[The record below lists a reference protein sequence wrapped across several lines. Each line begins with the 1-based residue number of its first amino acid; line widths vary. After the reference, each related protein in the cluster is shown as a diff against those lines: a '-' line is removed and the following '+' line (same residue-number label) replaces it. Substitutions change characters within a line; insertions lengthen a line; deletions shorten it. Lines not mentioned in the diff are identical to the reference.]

1 MGKLLMNPQE
11 MCLLLAHLLER
22 CWGIIAA
29 GRKGLISQDGAVREV
44 SVGRGEERVIMCH
57 LLLERLA
64 AVGLPTWGLKALT
77 TPRPTVIF
85 PGVRVSLANTP
96 GKLSLTLCLAPQRI
110 SGKRERH
117 RAALCL
123 SVNALLHPTQAGE
136 SLGKL
141 LEGLH
146 LSQCSGQVTI

>member
-1 MGKLLMNPQE
+1 MPSVGSFTGTLLGDNSRRKKRFDFPGWGGE
-11 MCLLLAHLLER
+11 GGLL
-22 CWGIIAA
+22 
-29 GRKGLISQDGAVREV
+29 
-44 SVGRGEERVIMCH
+44 GRGEERVIMCH

-110 SGKRERH
+110 SGGRERH

-136 SLGKL
+136 SLGKP